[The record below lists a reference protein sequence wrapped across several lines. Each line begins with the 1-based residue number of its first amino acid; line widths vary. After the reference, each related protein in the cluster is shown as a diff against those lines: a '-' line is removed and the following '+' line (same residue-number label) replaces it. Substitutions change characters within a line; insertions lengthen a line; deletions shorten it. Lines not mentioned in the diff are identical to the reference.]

1 MDSAVSPNFYK
12 EYLFMVIMH
21 SCRLSCYDAIQG
33 KHAHTYSAV
42 FSSFEAEMSGI
53 SGGLRIIH
61 LSVWLGMDAD
71 DWSQDREEPGL
82 LEQVK
87 AQICENITM
96 YAQKYDEEFSSHL
109 PGFVTTVWNL
119 LINTG
124 SHVKYD
130 QVNCVAGL

>member
-1 MDSAVSPNFYK
+1 M
-12 EYLFMVIMH
+12 
-21 SCRLSCYDAIQG
+21 
-33 KHAHTYSAV
+33 
-42 FSSFEAEMSGI
+42 
-53 SGGLRIIH
+53 
-61 LSVWLGMDAD
+61 
-71 DWSQDREEPGL
+71 
-82 LEQVK
+82 EQVK

-130 QVNCVAGL
+130 QVNSTAPVVVIFTVVLLYTVY

>member
-1 MDSAVSPNFYK
+1 
-12 EYLFMVIMH
+12 L
-21 SCRLSCYDAIQG
+21 
-33 KHAHTYSAV
+33 
-42 FSSFEAEMSGI
+42 
-53 SGGLRIIH
+53 
-61 LSVWLGMDAD
+61 
-71 DWSQDREEPGL
+71 QDREEPGL

-130 QVNCVAGL
+130 QVNCVSGVR